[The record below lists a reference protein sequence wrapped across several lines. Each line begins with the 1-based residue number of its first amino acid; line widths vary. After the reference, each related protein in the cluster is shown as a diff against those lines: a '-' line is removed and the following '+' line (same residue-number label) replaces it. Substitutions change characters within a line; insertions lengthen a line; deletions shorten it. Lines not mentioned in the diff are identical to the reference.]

1 MSTTETE
8 TTRASAAEIRDGLT
22 HPIIDSDAHWLE
34 FGPLVQERMYEI
46 GGEKRWQD
54 SQVLK
59 RSCQFKKWGLRAEHT
74 WATDIPGFGC
84 CR

>member
-46 GGEKRWQD
+46 GGEKALAGFTGTQEIVPI
-54 SQVLK
+54 Q
-59 RSCQFKKWGLRAEHT
+59 GLNFHILQRVK
-74 WATDIPGFGC
+74 F
-84 CR
+84 